1 MRREPPLVG
10 RAVALAE
17 RLGFVA
23 SCRPE
28 VGRLLHVL
36 AAERGRSRVA
46 EIGTGCGVGTAW
58 IASALAPAVP
68 LVTAEIDPA
77 LAAAAANLFRDDPN
91 VCVLAGDWRAVLP
104 PEAPFDL
111 VFVDGGRA
119 KEAGDE
125 VLGLVTPGGT
135 VVIDDLTPGRPGPDP
150 VRKFWLERDDVA
162 ATELLTSPVSA
173 AIVAVRVL

>member
-1 MRREPPLVG
+1 
-10 RAVALAE
+10 
-17 RLGFVA
+17 
-23 SCRPE
+23 
-28 VGRLLHVL
+28 
-36 AAERGRSRVA
+36 
-46 EIGTGCGVGTAW
+46 
-58 IASALAPAVP
+58 VP
-68 LVTAEIDPA
+68 
-77 LAAAAANLFRDDPN
+77 
-91 VCVLAGDWRAVLP
+91 P